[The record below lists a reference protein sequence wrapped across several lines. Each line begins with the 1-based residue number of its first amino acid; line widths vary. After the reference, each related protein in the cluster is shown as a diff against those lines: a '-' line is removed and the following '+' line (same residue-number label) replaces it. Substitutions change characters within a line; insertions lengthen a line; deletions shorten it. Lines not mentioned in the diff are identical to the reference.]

1 MVAEP
6 TRAAIAGAAVI
17 PAALLAANIIV
28 PAKPAKKTRYSR
40 AYIAGPGIFLAGN
53 ATSFNQFHNRDL
65 FGCEWFGSHR
75 TGIVEGTRRRDE
87 AAAVKALRERHLAIF
102 RRHMVDVI
110 TIHADLSSEEI
121 GKPALDERVLNV
133 MREVPRH
140 LFVPAAV
147 AAAAYQD
154 MPLPIGF
161 DKTISQPFMAALM
174 TDLLNLE
181 SGDEVL
187 EVGSGLG
194 YQTAI
199 LAHLAGRVWS
209 VEIIEE
215 FVSVAEARLRL
226 VGIEN
231 VKLRVGDGSRG
242 WAEHAPFDKILVAAA
257 AKEVPRALIE
267 QLKPGGRL
275 VMPLGLAEAQ
285 RLTLLEKGADGIQRR
300 ELMSVRFAELETGA

>member
-1 MVAEP
+1 
-6 TRAAIAGAAVI
+6 
-17 PAALLAANIIV
+17 
-28 PAKPAKKTRYSR
+28 
-40 AYIAGPGIFLAGN
+40 
-53 ATSFNQFHNRDL
+53 
-65 FGCEWFGSHR
+65 
-75 TGIVEGTRRRDE
+75 
-87 AAAVKALRERHLAIF
+87 VKALGERHLAIF
-102 RRHMVDVI
+102 RLHMVDVI

-140 LFVPAAV
+140 LFVPAAL

-161 DKTISQPFMAALM
+161 DKTISQPFMVALM

-199 LAHLAGRVWS
+199 LARLAGRVWS
-209 VEIIEE
+209 VEIVEE
-215 FVSVAEARLRL
+215 FVSAAEARLKL
-226 VGIEN
+226 VGIGT

-285 RLTLLEKGADGIQRR
+285 RLTFLEKGANGIQRR
-300 ELMSVRFAELETGA
+300 ELMPVRFAQLETGA